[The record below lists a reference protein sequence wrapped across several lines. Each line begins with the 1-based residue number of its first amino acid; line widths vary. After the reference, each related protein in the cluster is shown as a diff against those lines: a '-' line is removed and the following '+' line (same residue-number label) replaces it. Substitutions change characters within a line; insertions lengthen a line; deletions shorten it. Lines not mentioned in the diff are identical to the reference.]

1 MEFAKL
7 CAPTLKELFVKELE
21 NSILSGKLEIGSKLP
36 PERELAVM
44 MQVSRAVVNAGV
56 SEMARK
62 GFLTVKPRLGT
73 FVADY
78 RRNGT
83 SETLVSIMSYN
94 GGMLRPA
101 EIKSI
106 LEFRM
111 VLDTLAVQLV
121 IPKITDEELI
131 LLKEYID
138 QLHESP
144 APDRASEI
152 AFNFHHELGMIS
164 GNTLLPL
171 IFFSFKYPILN
182 LWERF
187 CRMHGSDSLYRNTDD
202 LYRCIANRDLTGAI
216 ASINASLNDTIS
228 GSRQIYHE

>member
-1 MEFAKL
+1 MEFVKL

-21 NSILSGKLEIGSKLP
+21 NSILSGKLEIGTRLP
-36 PERELAVM
+36 SEREMAEM
-44 MQVSRAVVNAGV
+44 MQVSRAVVNAGIV
-56 SEMARK
+56 EMSKK
-62 GFLTVKPRLGT
+62 GFLTIKPRIGT

-78 RRNGT
+78 RRTGT
-83 SETLVSIMSYN
+83 IETLVSIMNYN
-94 GGMLRPA
+94 GGMLRTA

-121 IPKITDEELI
+121 IPKITVDELAV
-131 LLKEYID
+131 LKGYID
-138 QLHESP
+138 QLHAAPTP
-144 APDRASEI
+144 ARASEL
-152 AFNFHHELGMIS
+152 AFDFHHELGMIS

-171 IFFSFKYPILN
+171 IFYSFKYPILS

-187 CRMHGSDSLYRNTDD
+187 CRMHGSESLYKNTEE
-202 LYRCIANRDLTGAI
+202 LYRYIEERNLQKAV
-216 ASINASLNDTIS
+216 ASIIASLNDSIS

>member
-1 MEFAKL
+1 
-7 CAPTLKELFVKELE
+7 
-21 NSILSGKLEIGSKLP
+21 
-36 PERELAVM
+36 
-44 MQVSRAVVNAGV
+44 MQVSRAVVNAGI

-94 GGMLRPA
+94 GRMLRPA

-121 IPKITDEELI
+121 IPKITQEELL
-131 LLKEYID
+131 LLKGYID
-138 QLHESP
+138 QLHA
-144 APDRASEI
+144 APTPVRASEA
-152 AFNFHHELGMIS
+152 AFNFHHELGIIS

-171 IFFSFKYPILN
+171 IIFSFKYPILN

-187 CRMHGSDSLYRNTDD
+187 CRMHGSDSLYRNTND
-202 LYRCIANRDLTGAI
+202 LYRCIENRDLTGAI
-216 ASINASLNDTIS
+216 ESITASLNDTIS